1 MGKKDKSVEWANW
14 CCLLQRRYIIINH
27 VSITWN
33 ISIWKK
39 KENNCRHF
47 LSCAELHI
55 IPCLLSRLW
64 IGQFSPVVLN
74 MIRLLLF
81 GLQSFWIDKAPAH
94 FFFWLFVCLKKKKSY
109 LFFDLENAST
119 LDYVAFHHN
128 TQFHERKWKERANP
142 GDARERKRRTSE
154 RGGAR
159 SESTGQLKV
168 LHELAAS
175 FQCG

>member
-94 FFFWLFVCLKKKKSY
+94 FFVRLFVCLKKKVLPFLWFRKCVDTWLRCLSPQHTISRTKMKRKS
-109 LFFDLENAST
+109 ESWWC
-119 LDYVAFHHN
+119 
-128 TQFHERKWKERANP
+128 ERKKEENQW
-142 GDARERKRRTSE
+142 TWWCS
-154 RGGAR
+154 
-159 SESTGQLKV
+159 
-168 LHELAAS
+168 
-175 FQCG
+175 